1 MLGNNFSL
9 IYFNSHVSR
18 SLAEQL
24 PGFLNNNVQMQQIL
38 QQHSVVLNQQLS
50 DAAHSV
56 LDRVV
61 NEDQYHTMTT
71 RLSAAITQKSEDNLA
86 R

>member
-18 SLAEQL
+18 SLSEQL

-38 QQHSVVLNQQLS
+38 QQHSVELNQQLS